1 MPHLKAYWI
10 MISPKLAQVALSF
23 GADDIDGT
31 VVEET
36 IYHMAGASTEQ
47 HIQRAELE
55 RIVREAG
62 YRPVERDTLYNPL
75 RRPVAVPA

>member
-1 MPHLKAYWI
+1 M
-10 MISPKLAQVALSF
+10 ALSF

-62 YRPVERDTLYNPL
+62 LRPVERDTLYNPVTE
-75 RRPVAVPA
+75 PVAAPA